1 MHCKMPMVF
10 MHVTLITFVVSF
22 SFVNSLLIGFLVI
35 FAIAVVGHTL
45 IYVLNRWA
53 ETKEKSKV

>member
-1 MHCKMPMVF
+1 MPMVF